1 MKKIR
6 YNVVAAAFLSLLS
19 LAPSLAMAERAD
31 SLKQA
36 VINFD
41 SLDVDEVTQTRILT
55 GNVVLTRGTLIMK
68 SDRALVKETPEGYM
82 SVTLTSGPGRVA
94 TFRQKRDGGPDLWM
108 EGQAERIEYDERVE
122 VVKLFSKSIV
132 RETEN
137 GRLTNELEGPYISY
151 DSRREVA
158 TVRNDASG
166 DSKVGGGRGTLIIAP
181 RRAPAAGMPAATP
194 AAGAPAAKA
203 APASTPAATGKK

>member
-1 MKKIR
+1 MKKIA
-6 YNVVAAAFLSLLS
+6 VAAFVSLLS
-19 LAPSLAMAERAD
+19 LSLSPAHAERAD

-55 GNVVLTRGTLIMK
+55 GNVVLTRGTLVMK

-82 SVTLTSGPGRVA
+82 NVTLTSGPGRVA

-122 VVKLFSKSIV
+122 VVKLFSKAV
-132 RETEN
+132 VKELEN
-137 GRLTNELEGPYISY
+137 SRLTNQIDGAYISY

-166 DSKVGGGRGTLIIAP
+166 ESKVGGGRGTLIIAP
-181 RRAPAAGMPAATP
+181 RRTATGTPAAASPGAATAPAATP
-194 AAGAPAAKA
+194 AAA
-203 APASTPAATGKK
+203 GKK

>member
-1 MKKIR
+1 MKKIL
-6 YNVVAAAFLSLLS
+6 AAAFLSLLS
-19 LAPSLAMAERAD
+19 LSASAERAD

-55 GNVVLTRGTLIMK
+55 GNVVLTRGTLSMK

-108 EGQAERIEYDERVE
+108 EGQAERIEYDERAE
-122 VVKLFSKSIV
+122 VVKLFSKAVV

-137 GRLTNELEGPYISY
+137 GRLTNEIDGPYISY

-181 RRAPAAGMPAATP
+181 RRTTPAPAAG
-194 AAGAPAAKA
+194 GAPAAA
-203 APASTPAATGKK
+203 GKK

>member
-1 MKKIR
+1 MKKIA
-6 YNVVAAAFLSLLS
+6 VAAFVSLLS
-19 LAPSLAMAERAD
+19 LSLSPAHAERAD

-55 GNVVLTRGTLIMK
+55 GNVVLTRGTLVMK

-82 SVTLTSGPGRVA
+82 NVTLTSGPGRVA

-122 VVKLFSKSIV
+122 VVKLFSKAV
-132 RETEN
+132 VKELEN
-137 GRLTNELEGPYISY
+137 SRLTNQIDGAYISY

-166 DSKVGGGRGTLIIAP
+166 ESKVGGGRGTLIIAP
-181 RRAPAAGMPAATP
+181 RRTATGAPAAAPAAAVPATPAATP
-194 AAGAPAAKA
+194 AAA
-203 APASTPAATGKK
+203 GKK

>member
-1 MKKIR
+1 MKKLCH
-6 YNVVAAAFLSLLS
+6 NVIAAAFLSLLS
-19 LAPSLAMAERAD
+19 LSAFAERAD

-55 GNVVLTRGTLIMK
+55 GNVILTRGTLTLK
-68 SDRALVKETPEGYM
+68 SDRALLKESPEGYM
-82 SVTLTSGPGRVA
+82 MVTLTSSPGRVA

-108 EGQAERIEYDERVE
+108 EGQAERIEYDERQE
-122 VVKLFSKSIV
+122 LVKLFSRAVV
-132 RETEN
+132 RQLEN
-137 GRLTNELEGPYISY
+137 GRLTNELDGAYISY

-166 DSKVGGGRGTLIIAP
+166 ESKVGGGRGTLIIAP
-181 RRAPAAGMPAATP
+181 RRAPGAAATPPAPAPATP
-194 AAGAPAAKA
+194 AARAPATA
-203 APASTPAATGKK
+203 GKP

>member
-1 MKKIR
+1 MKKVCH
-6 YNVVAAAFLSLLS
+6 NVIAAAFVSLLA
-19 LAPSLAMAERAD
+19 LAPAHAERAD

-55 GNVVLTRGTLIMK
+55 GNVILTRGTLTLK

-108 EGQAERIEYDERVE
+108 EGQGERIEYDERQE
-122 VVKLFSKSIV
+122 VVKLFSKAIV
-132 RETEN
+132 RQLEN
-137 GRLTNELEGPYISY
+137 GRLTNELDGAYISY

-166 DSKVGGGRGTLIIAP
+166 ESKVGAGRGTLIIAP
-181 RRAPAAGMPAATP
+181 RRAPAAAPAAVSTPP
-194 AAGAPAAKA
+194 AAG
-203 APASTPAATGKK
+203 KK

>member
-1 MKKIR
+1 MKKIL
-6 YNVVAAAFLSLLS
+6 AAAFLSLLS
-19 LAPSLAMAERAD
+19 LSASAERAD

-55 GNVVLTRGTLIMK
+55 GNVVLTRGTLVMK

-122 VVKLFSKSIV
+122 VVKLFSKAIV
-132 RETEN
+132 KELEG
-137 GRLTNELEGPYISY
+137 GRLTNQIDGAYISY

-166 DSKVGGGRGTLIIAP
+166 ESKVGGGRGTLIIAP
-181 RRAPAAGMPAATP
+181 RRTATGTPAAAPATPAAPAATP
-194 AAGAPAAKA
+194 AAA
-203 APASTPAATGKK
+203 GKK

>member
-1 MKKIR
+1 MKNFCQ
-6 YNVVAAAFLSLLS
+6 NVLAAAFFSLLS
-19 LAPSLAMAERAD
+19 LSASAEKAD

-55 GNVVLTRGTLIMK
+55 GNVVLTRGTLTLK

-82 SVTLTSGPGRVA
+82 SVTLLSNPGRVA

-122 VVKLFSKSIV
+122 VVKLFSKAVV
-132 RETEN
+132 RELEN
-137 GRLTNELEGPYISY
+137 GRLTNELDGAYISY
-151 DSRREVA
+151 DNRREVA

-166 DSKVGGGRGTLIIAP
+166 QTKAGGGRGTLIIAP
-181 RRAPAAGMPAATP
+181 RRTAPAQA
-194 AAGAPAAKA
+194 A
-203 APASTPAATGKK
+203 APAQAGNK